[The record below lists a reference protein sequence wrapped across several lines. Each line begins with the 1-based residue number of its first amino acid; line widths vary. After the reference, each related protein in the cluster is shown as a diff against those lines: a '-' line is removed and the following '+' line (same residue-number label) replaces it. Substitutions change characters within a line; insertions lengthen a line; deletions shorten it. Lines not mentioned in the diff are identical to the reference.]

1 MISAGWGLKLGDVF
15 RLIMLPNG
23 FSWEKRAVGQIIE
36 FWTEFKHYMDAPSR
50 EVALGYLRVL
60 EKNCQ
65 MI

>member
-1 MISAGWGLKLGDVF
+1 MISGGWGLKLGEVS
-15 RLIMLPNG
+15 RLIMLRNG
-23 FSWEKRAVGQIIE
+23 SPREKRAVAQIIE

>member
-23 FSWEKRAVGQIIE
+23 FSREKRAVGQIIE

-60 EKNCQ
+60 EKAAR
-65 MI
+65 